1 MPVLKYL
8 ADTNSVSDFFRQ
20 IGPVRDWFSR
30 HADETGLSTITL
42 AELRRGIEL
51 KPDGKARREL
61 ERDYGFLL
69 EDYHGAIFDF
79 DEAAA
84 AEWGRFMAENKNH
97 LPPYDD
103 SLIAAIARSSD
114 LSVVTRNQRSLLAP
128 CFVLV
133 RASMACRQVRVL
145 MPVSLPAM

>member
-1 MPVLKYL
+1 MPLLKYL

-20 IGPVRDWFSR
+20 IAPVKDWFSR
-30 HADETGLSTITL
+30 HGGETGISTITL

-51 KPDGKARREL
+51 RADSKSRREL

-69 EDYHGAIFDF
+69 EDYHDAIFVF

-84 AEWGRFMAENKNH
+84 VEWGKFMAENKNR

-103 SLIAAIARSSD
+103 SLIAAIARSYD
-114 LSVVTRNQRSLLAP
+114 LTIVTRNEKDFP
-128 CFVLV
+128 GCKTVN
-133 RASMACRQVRVL
+133 
-145 MPVSLPAM
+145 PWTD